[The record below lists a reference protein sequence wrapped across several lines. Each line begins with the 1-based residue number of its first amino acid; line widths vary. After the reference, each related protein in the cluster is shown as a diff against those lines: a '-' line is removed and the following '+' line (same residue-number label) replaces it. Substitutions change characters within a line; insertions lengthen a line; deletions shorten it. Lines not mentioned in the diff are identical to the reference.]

1 MFQPQ
6 EFLRKKRDGEEL
18 STDDIRAFIDGIGTG
33 VVGEAQ
39 IGAYTMATYLN
50 GMTTREIV
58 DLVMAMRDSGT
69 VADWSAAGI
78 DPARVIEKHSSGGVG
93 DEKITLLVVPIVA
106 SAGVFIPNMSAWGL
120 DYCPGE
126 IDMLDS
132 VPGYDGAPSVQSF
145 VDTVVRT
152 GGAIIGPSPEL
163 APADGTIF
171 KVRDTTAT
179 VESVA
184 LITGSI
190 MSKKLAANP
199 SGVVIS
205 VGCGDGAFMHTLDRA
220 RELANSMSNV
230 ASGAGIPSVIMIT
243 ELNSVLGTTVGSA
256 VEMIETVDFLTGA
269 ERDPR
274 VLELVLEL
282 TSEIIVMAG
291 LASDLAAGRA
301 IALDELTSGRA
312 AERFGRILAAQGCP
326 ADFVERA
333 RDYLPVAAVIRP
345 VFASGTDAGSGTG
358 SDAGSGSG
366 TGFVE
371 WMDTT
376 DIGLTLVEL
385 GGGRQKPEDDID
397 FTVGFSEFVQL
408 GDEVSPER
416 ALCVVHARTEDEWQ
430 RAAARIRAD
439 VRVVANPAPGALPI
453 IIEKIAG
460 APASGAG
467 AAA

>member
-6 EFLRKKRDGEEL
+6 EVLRKKRDGQEL
-18 STDDIRAFIDGIGTG
+18 STEEIRSFVAGIGTG
-33 VVGEAQ
+33 EVGEAQ

-58 DLVMAMRDSGT
+58 DLVLAMRDSGA
-69 VADWSAAGI
+69 VADWEGAGV
-78 DPARVIEKHSSGGVG
+78 DPSTVIEKHSSGGVG
-93 DEKITLLVVPIVA
+93 DEKVTLLVVPIVA
-106 SAGVFIPNMSAWGL
+106 SLGVHIPNMSAWGL

-132 VPGYDGAPSVQSF
+132 VPGYDGAPSVKRF
-145 VDTVVRT
+145 VEIVAAT

-205 VGCGDGAFMHTLDRA
+205 VGCGTGAFMHTLDRA
-220 RELANSMSNV
+220 RELAHSMSDV
-230 ASGAGIPSVIMIT
+230 ATGAGIPSVIMIT

-269 ERDPR
+269 ERDAR
-274 VLELVLEL
+274 VLELVLEIS
-282 TSEIIVMAG
+282 SEIIAMAQ
-291 LASDLAAGRA
+291 LAGSAAEA
-301 IALDELTSGRA
+301 PPIALEQLESGRA
-312 AERFGRILAAQGCP
+312 AAKFGEIMAAQGCP
-326 ADFVERA
+326 ADFVENA
-333 RDYLPVAAVIRP
+333 REHLPAAAVIRP
-345 VFASGTDAGSGTG
+345 VHPSTAGFLAS
-358 SDAGSGSG
+358 
-366 TGFVE
+366 
-371 WMDTT
+371 MDTT
-376 DIGLTLVEL
+376 DVGLTLVEL

-397 FTVGFSEFVQL
+397 FTVGFSRFAQL
-408 GDEVSPER
+408 GDEVGPE
-416 ALCVVHARTEDEWQ
+416 APICVVHARTEAEWE
-430 RAAARIRAD
+430 RAAARL
-439 VRVVANPAPGALPI
+439 VAAMTVTEGSAAPALPI
-453 IIEKIAG
+453 IIEKIA
-460 APASGAG
+460 AP
-467 AAA
+467 

>member
-1 MFQPQ
+1 MFQAQ
-6 EFLRKKRDGEEL
+6 EVLRRKRDGLEL
-18 STDDIRAFIDGIGTG
+18 STEEIRSFVAGIGTG
-33 VVGEAQ
+33 EVGEAQ

-58 DLVMAMRDSGT
+58 DLVLAMRDSGT
-69 VADWSAAGI
+69 VADWEAAGV
-78 DPARVIEKHSSGGVG
+78 DHSRVIEKHSSGGVG

-106 SAGVFIPNMSAWGL
+106 AAGVFIPNMSAWGL

-145 VDTVVRT
+145 VDTVART
-152 GGAIIGPSPEL
+152 GGAIIGPSPDL

-205 VGCGDGAFMHTLDRA
+205 VGCGTGAFMHTLDRA
-220 RELANSMSNV
+220 RELAHSMSNV
-230 ASGAGIPSVIMIT
+230 ATGAGIPSVIMIT

-282 TSEIIVMAG
+282 TSEIIVLAG
-291 LASDLAAGRA
+291 LAARLEEARA
-301 IALDELTSGRA
+301 IALEQLESGRA
-312 AERFGRILAAQGCP
+312 AAKFGEIMAAQGCP
-326 ADFVERA
+326 ADFVENA
-333 RDYLPVAAVIRP
+333 RDHLPSAAVIRP
-345 VFASGTDAGSGTG
+345 VEPSTAGHLAS
-358 SDAGSGSG
+358 
-366 TGFVE
+366 
-371 WMDTT
+371 MDTT
-376 DIGLTLVEL
+376 DVGLTLVEL

-397 FTVGFSEFVQL
+397 FTVGFSRFAQL
-408 GDEVSPER
+408 GDAVGPG
-416 ALCVVHARTEDEWQ
+416 APICVLHARSEAEWE
-430 RAAARIRAD
+430 RGAARIRAAMT
-439 VRVVANPAPGALPI
+439 VTAEPAAPALPI
-453 IIEKIAG
+453 IIEKIA
-460 APASGAG
+460 ADPRS
-467 AAA
+467 